1 MNVTSL
7 VGRLTKD
14 LDLSYTPQ
22 GTAVGKFTLAVNRPF
37 KNAEGNQEADFIQC
51 VVWRKPAETLANY
64 TKKGSQLGVVGRIQ
78 TRSYDNQQGQKV
90 YVTEIIVENF
100 TFLESKNNGTGI
112 NQQQGQVNSQTSN
125 QSSTGGNYQMD
136 RDPFDRSSGQPINIQ
151 DDDLPF

>member
-125 QSSTGGNYQMD
+125 QSSTGGNYQASN
-136 RDPFDRSSGQPINIQ
+136 DPFTKNSNPIMI
-151 DDDLPF
+151 DDDSLPF